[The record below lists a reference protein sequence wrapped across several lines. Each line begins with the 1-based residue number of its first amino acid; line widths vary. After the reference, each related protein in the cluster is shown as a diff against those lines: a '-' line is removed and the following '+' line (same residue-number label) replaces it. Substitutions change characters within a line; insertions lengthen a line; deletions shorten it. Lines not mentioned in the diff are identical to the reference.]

1 MKSSSS
7 IFLSRNWACFPL
19 ETFRNERIFARTVRS
34 KALRV
39 RLMLR
44 KFLHLSMCGL
54 LVEILECQGLNAVN
68 KSELPPK
75 LKHNFYIWVF
85 P

>member
-1 MKSSSS
+1 
-7 IFLSRNWACFPL
+7 
-19 ETFRNERIFARTVRS
+19 
-34 KALRV
+34 
-39 RLMLR
+39 
-44 KFLHLSMCGL
+44 MCGL